1 VQPGAV
7 EAEPIVS
14 REEAV
19 GLLFG
24 VADILEELRLIRK
37 TLGGGDEEEEAD

>member
-1 VQPGAV
+1 V

>member
-1 VQPGAV
+1 V

-19 GLLFG
+19 GLG

>member
-1 VQPGAV
+1 VLFV
-7 EAEPIVS
+7 EAEPLVS

-24 VADILEELRLIRK
+24 VADILEELRAIRRLLEG
-37 TLGGGDEEEEAD
+37 TDEEEEATE